1 MCIFKLELDLLLYC
15 RVSQGNH
22 SYPTYPFVPHCVAP
36 VSEVPRKERRRKKKK
51 SFVFFLSSCR
61 ICERGEILICHWCHG
76 YWHFNNVVL
85 LVNFN
90 NNRLHILYCGTIM
103 IATKSIDAR
112 ASWLMLLFM
121 LFGLNKVRVLDF
133 TSCTVIPSYDCHI
146 VY

>member
-76 YWHFNNVVL
+76 YWHFNNVVELVDDISTTFDVMDNATTVLQSTYYHSVIIDL
-85 LVNFN
+85 LI
-90 NNRLHILYCGTIM
+90 HLYYI
-103 IATKSIDAR
+103 
-112 ASWLMLLFM
+112 F
-121 LFGLNKVRVLDF
+121 
-133 TSCTVIPSYDCHI
+133 Y
-146 VY
+146 